1 MNYAQLI
8 EHFETPSAAA
18 HAIGVSRQLV
28 NYWKK
33 GIPAKQ
39 QLQIQI
45 LTKGALQADAEA
57 LALAKSYAEILAA

>member
-1 MNYAQLI
+1 
-8 EHFETPSAAA
+8 
-18 HAIGVSRQLV
+18 V

-39 QLQIQI
+39 QLKIQI